1 MKLACKCCQKSKFKP
16 LLKKCFSCKERV
28 CKKCLKHGDC
38 SKCTALENN
47 REIIKNI
54 VMVDKLKKLQNQ
66 TVQIEKSKLEGEMQ
80 DKIRMQKNRKQELV
94 ESISIQIN
102 KIDDAER
109 QIQILE
115 SQQNAIQNQR
125 LEIKDQICS
134 ATYDIEEQLEL
145 LKVSKKSAFLK
156 NSRCQTASA
165 YYNSFTGSQQASST
179 NTQFQHTQQQETT
192 GHCNAQYSLFN
203 SIDTQNQANN
213 LKSQEVL
220 KTSELKLQQFQEKFE
235 ISKLA
240 QKYELERQLRK
251 EENLLYQRRCHKIIS
266 LIQKEAHKTIKEA
279 DYEKC
284 SQSSLNSLSPVKR
297 FKKQGGKNQMNEANS
312 PHRKYEIQRIRKSD
326 SLRSPLL
333 LSAKRELKKLVLQQN
348 EKKSSPINAQP
359 VK

>member
-54 VMVDKLKKLQNQ
+54 VMVDKLRNF
-66 TVQIEKSKLEGEMQ
+66 
-80 DKIRMQKNRKQELV
+80 KIKQSRLRR
-94 ESISIQIN
+94 IN

-115 SQQNAIQNQR
+115 SQHNAIQNQR

-134 ATYDIEEQLEL
+134 TTYDIEEQLEL

-156 NSRCQTASA
+156 SSRCQTASA
-165 YYNSFTGSQQASST
+165 YYNSFTGSQQAAST

-192 GHCNAQYSLFN
+192 GHCNAQSSLFN

-297 FKKQGGKNQMNEANS
+297 FKKQGGKE
-312 PHRKYEIQRIRKSD
+312 RLDE
-326 SLRSPLL
+326 
-333 LSAKRELKKLVLQQN
+333 
-348 EKKSSPINAQP
+348 
-359 VK
+359 